1 MDVSMDISSHSPRG
15 TKRKTDDD
23 RSIATHPKRIKVW

>member
-15 TKRKTDDD
+15 TKRKAADE
-23 RSIATHPKRIKVW
+23 RFIATPKRIKVR